1 MLAQWILGKDK
12 TKKIMTGSYNETLST
27 TFSKGVRN
35 SIQEEKADD
44 TKVVY
49 SDIFSNTKIKQG
61 DGAMNLWSLEG
72 GYNNYLATSPSG
84 TATGFGADIIIIDDL
99 IKLSAEAYNSTVLD
113 GHWEWFTNTMLS
125 RLEEGGKII
134 IIMTRWATKD
144 LAGRALDWC
153 KAENKKHRHI
163 SLKAHLGN
171 GKMLYPEVLSYK
183 GYKSKISAMSEEIV
197 RANYDQEPI
206 DLKGRLYDSFKTY
219 EDIPRDDR
227 GNSLLETV
235 KLYSDTADEGSDYL
249 CNIIY
254 GVYMQEAY
262 VLDVYYTRESM
273 EITEDE
279 TSKRIVEYDVRIA
292 DIESNNGGRGF
303 ARAVKR
309 KLKEE
314 YKTNKCS
321 VRWFHQSKNKKA
333 RILTNST
340 WVMEHVYFPT
350 NWRDKWP
357 EYYKAMFEYQR
368 EGKNAHDDACLVE
381 GTMVAT
387 LTGRKPIESIK
398 KGERV
403 FTPYGIRKVLWSGCT
418 GEKEVITNIGLT
430 GTANHKIFN
439 KKSGFINL
447 DTFTGIA
454 ENDIISLGGLMKWKY
469 KRLLYSMER
478 NTNLWGRE
486 SIILASQ
493 VQMKEEKIL
502 KDCMLRFGNIITEK
516 KFLKVFMFTIKMVI
530 LLITTLATWSVY
542 QVGNMLRNTLTRM
555 TPSSKNFKRQ
565 DKKQLKSGIEVKKEG
580 NGIQNMERM
589 LLQALNQSKS
599 LAKSVEKYSKAKEHL
614 QNIVQIN
621 VVKDG
626 EVNTEELNIQAN
638 VLCVEMNLKGQNTN
652 HLHLKE
658 KHVQNFVQIDS
669 TIKTEK
675 KKVYNLTVD
684 KDHVYYANGLLV
696 SNCDATTGVAEKA
709 SRSAFSFD

>member
-49 SDIFSNTKIKQG
+49 SDIFPNTKIKQG
-61 DGAMNLWSLEG
+61 DGAMNLWSLKG

-144 LAGRALDWC
+144 LAGRVLDWC
-153 KAENKKHRHI
+153 KAENKKHRYI

-219 EDIPRDDR
+219 EYVPVDSNGYP
-227 GNSLLETV
+227 LFTTV
-235 KLYSDTADEGSDYL
+235 KLYSDTADQGTDYL

-254 GVYMQEAY
+254 GVYNNEAY

-303 ARAVKR
+303 ARAVQR

-350 NWRDKWP
+350 NWREKWP
-357 EYYKAMFEYQR
+357 EYHKAMFEYQR
-368 EGKNAHDDACLVE
+368 EGKNAYDDA
-381 GTMVAT
+381 
-387 LTGRKPIESIK
+387 P
-398 KGERV
+398 
-403 FTPYGIRKVLWSGCT
+403 
-418 GEKEVITNIGLT
+418 
-430 GTANHKIFN
+430 
-439 KKSGFINL
+439 
-447 DTFTGIA
+447 
-454 ENDIISLGGLMKWKY
+454 
-469 KRLLYSMER
+469 
-478 NTNLWGRE
+478 
-486 SIILASQ
+486 
-493 VQMKEEKIL
+493 
-502 KDCMLRFGNIITEK
+502 
-516 KFLKVFMFTIKMVI
+516 
-530 LLITTLATWSVY
+530 
-542 QVGNMLRNTLTRM
+542 
-555 TPSSKNFKRQ
+555 
-565 DKKQLKSGIEVKKEG
+565 
-580 NGIQNMERM
+580 
-589 LLQALNQSKS
+589 
-599 LAKSVEKYSKAKEHL
+599 
-614 QNIVQIN
+614 
-621 VVKDG
+621 
-626 EVNTEELNIQAN
+626 
-638 VLCVEMNLKGQNTN
+638 
-652 HLHLKE
+652 
-658 KHVQNFVQIDS
+658 
-669 TIKTEK
+669 
-675 KKVYNLTVD
+675 
-684 KDHVYYANGLLV
+684 
-696 SNCDATTGVAEKA
+696 DATTGVAEKI
-709 SRSAFSFD
+709 STNKGNVNLLKGGL